1 MKICRNV
8 VIQPQPKR
16 PSAIVP
22 LLPTHGEAPK
32 SKSVSRN
39 ATNTS
44 LKYDGDRI
52 SVLQSPRE
60 VMKRLEV
67 LKGIMFSG
75 NNISTAASN
84 CGGTTTNSSPRLQQ
98 LHANQAPA
106 LRRSRKPHGKHLPP
120 LHDDSNCDYQS
131 IHGSQHYDERSGY
144 RINSFY

>member
-8 VIQPQPKR
+8 VIQPNKR

-22 LLPTHGEAPK
+22 LLSAPGEPPK

-44 LKYDGDRI
+44 IKYDGDRI

-75 NNISTAASN
+75 NNISTATSN
-84 CGGTTTNSSPRLQQ
+84 CGATTTNSSPR

-131 IHGSQHYDERSGY
+131 LHGSQHYDERSGY